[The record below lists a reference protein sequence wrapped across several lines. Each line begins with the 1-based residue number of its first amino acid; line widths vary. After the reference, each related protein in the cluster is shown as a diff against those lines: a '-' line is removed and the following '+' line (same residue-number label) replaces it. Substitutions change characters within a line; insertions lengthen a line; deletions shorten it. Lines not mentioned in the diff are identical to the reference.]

1 VPLVI
6 QQMKSYRTNTTDRSQ
21 ALGN

>member
-1 VPLVI
+1 
-6 QQMKSYRTNTTDRSQ
+6 MKSYRTNTTDRSQ